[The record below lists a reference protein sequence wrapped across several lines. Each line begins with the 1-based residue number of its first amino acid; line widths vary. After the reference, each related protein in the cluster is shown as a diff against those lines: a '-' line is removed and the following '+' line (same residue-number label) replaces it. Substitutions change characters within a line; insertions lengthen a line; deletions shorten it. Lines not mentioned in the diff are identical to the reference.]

1 MRSLLLSASILFG
14 LSGAALGQ
22 PMTDQGVPPGAN
34 LETGARP
41 GNPIGTKDSLPRGN
55 TASNI
60 NESDVHSRIAPNL
73 PTPRVGDEAS
83 AGDYLQNA
91 RDALMRGRTGEA
103 QEALERAQTRL
114 MEDRQMNN
122 GQVDN
127 DAIHRIS
134 DARQALASH
143 DRARAE
149 ELIDSAMNTASR

>member
-1 MRSLLLSASILFG
+1 MRSVLLSATMLVS
-14 LSGAALGQ
+14 LSGAALAQ
-22 PMTDQGVPPGAN
+22 PVTDQGVPPGAN
-34 LETGARP
+34 SETGARP

-55 TASNI
+55 VASNI

-83 AGDYLQNA
+83 ADDYLQNA
-91 RDALMRGRTGEA
+91 RQALMHGQTGEA

-114 MEDRQMNN
+114 MEEGQINN
-122 GQVDN
+122 GQADN
-127 DAIHRIS
+127 GAIQRIS

-143 DRARAE
+143 DRARAQ

>member
-1 MRSLLLSASILFG
+1 M
-14 LSGAALGQ
+14 
-22 PMTDQGVPPGAN
+22 
-34 LETGARP
+34 
-41 GNPIGTKDSLPRGN
+41 GTKHSLPRGN
-55 TASNI
+55 AASNI

-83 AGDYLQNA
+83 ASSYLQNA
-91 RDALMRGRTGEA
+91 RDALVRGRTGEA

-122 GQVDN
+122 GQADN
-127 DAIHRIS
+127 DAIQRIS

-143 DRARAE
+143 DRAHAE

>member
-1 MRSLLLSASILFG
+1 MRSLLLSASILFS
-14 LSGAALGQ
+14 LSGAGLAQ
-22 PMTDQGVPPGAN
+22 PVTDQGVPPGAN

-55 TASNI
+55 VASNI

-83 AGDYLQNA
+83 AADYLQNA
-91 RDALMRGRTGEA
+91 RDSLMRGRTGEA

-114 MEDRQMNN
+114 LEDRQMNN
-122 GQVDN
+122 GQVDS
-127 DAIHRIS
+127 DAIQRIS

-143 DRARAE
+143 NRARAE
-149 ELIDSAMNTASR
+149 ELI